1 MLLAV
6 LERRARISLAGHEV
20 YASVVGGVKL
30 GEPAADLGL
39 CLALVSAISN
49 IPLPADL
56 VVMGEVGLAGE
67 VRQVGHLGQRLNE
80 AARLGFMQ
88 AIVPASAPDINV
100 GIKVKRASTLNEAIA
115 LAGLTSQQ

>member
-1 MLLAV
+1 
-6 LERRARISLAGHEV
+6 
-20 YASVVGGVKL
+20 VVGGVKL

>member
-1 MLLAV
+1 
-6 LERRARISLAGHEV
+6 V

-56 VVMGEVGLAGE
+56 VVIGEVGLAGE

-80 AARLGFMQ
+80 AARLGFTQ
-88 AIVPASAPDINV
+88 AIVPASAPDINA
-100 GIKVKRASTLNEAIA
+100 GISVKRASTLNEAIA
-115 LAGLTSQQ
+115 LAGVTPQK